1 MLQECTLNTNLDEQ
15 IENITHALRNLKPS
29 PKYQKHI
36 LFTKL
41 YPLVVE
47 LIKAN
52 VTQKAILEVLEQN
65 GLKLHP
71 SRFKE
76 LMEAEAKAVNGRA
89 QTGEASV

>member
-1 MLQECTLNTNLDEQ
+1 MLQEYTLNSNLDEQ
-15 IENITHALRNLKPS
+15 LETIIHALRSLKPS
-29 PKYQKHI
+29 PKHQKHI
-36 LFTKL
+36 LFSKL
-41 YPLVVE
+41 YPVVVD

-76 LMEAEAKAVNGRA
+76 LMEAEAKAVTSKA
-89 QTGEASV
+89 QSGDGSV